1 MKTKLSELNNAS
13 VIILDAGDFLKIRI
27 DKNENKII
35 ELICNGKEINRDMTK
50 NALDIESN
58 YTLGDMVVDTPYTLG
73 MVTAKL
79 LKGAVNNKCKKILNA
94 FDEIIYSFV

>member
-35 ELICNGKEINRDMTK
+35 RIK
-50 NALDIESN
+50 
-58 YTLGDMVVDTPYTLG
+58 
-73 MVTAKL
+73 
-79 LKGAVNNKCKKILNA
+79 
-94 FDEIIYSFV
+94 